1 MAPYEVYYISLISVA
16 SSRPRN
22 MGLQLLALAKLS
34 LTATSHGSLTPVVS
48 TLLLPFLLKVSLS
61 LRPVRQFCTDIGR
74 DLRLFFFQMAE
85 ITSNSHG
92 NGARWERALRLVHER
107 LTRTR
112 HARILDDEEENL
124 HFVSMLS
131 L

>member
-1 MAPYEVYYISLISVA
+1 
-16 SSRPRN
+16 

-34 LTATSHGSLTPVVS
+34 LTATSHGSLTPVVT

-61 LRPVRQFCTDIGR
+61 LRPVQEFCTDIVQ
-74 DLRLFFFQMAE
+74 DLRLFFFQMGE
-85 ITSNSHG
+85 ITSNSDG
-92 NGARWERALRLVHER
+92 NGARWERVLRLVCER
-107 LTRTR
+107 ITRRR
-112 HARILDDEEENL
+112 HARILDDEEESL